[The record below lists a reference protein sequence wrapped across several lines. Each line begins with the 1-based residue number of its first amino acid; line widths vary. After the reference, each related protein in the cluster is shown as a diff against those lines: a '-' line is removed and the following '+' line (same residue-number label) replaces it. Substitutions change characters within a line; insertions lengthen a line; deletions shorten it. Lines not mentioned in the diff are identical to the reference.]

1 MRNGGA
7 GAAGMTVE
15 KNIELNEVVRIR
27 ILRTISLEHTV
38 FKLIFDKIVEA
49 EGNNDL
55 YILISSWERITI
67 TTKTSSNEMMY
78 NLKIFH

>member
-7 GAAGMTVE
+7 GAADMTVE

-27 ILRTISLEHTV
+27 IQRTQYL
-38 FKLIFDKIVEA
+38 KLIFDEIAEA
-49 EGNNDL
+49 EGNKDS

-67 TTKTSSNEMMY
+67 TSETSSNEMMY
-78 NLKIFH
+78 NVEIFH

>member
-7 GAAGMTVE
+7 GNAGMTVE

-49 EGNNDL
+49 EVNEDL
-55 YILISSWERITI
+55 YIRI
-67 TTKTSSNEMMY
+67 
-78 NLKIFH
+78 F

>member
-7 GAAGMTVE
+7 GAADMTVE

-27 ILRTISLEHTV
+27 IQRTQYL
-38 FKLIFDKIVEA
+38 KLIFDEIAEA
-49 EGNNDL
+49 EGNKDS
-55 YILISSWERITI
+55 YILISSWERISI